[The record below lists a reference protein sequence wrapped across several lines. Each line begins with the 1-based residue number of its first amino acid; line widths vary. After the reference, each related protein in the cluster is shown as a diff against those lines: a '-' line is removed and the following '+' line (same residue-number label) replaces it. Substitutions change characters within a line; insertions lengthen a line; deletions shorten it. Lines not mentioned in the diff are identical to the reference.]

1 MKTIHPIALF
11 LLSTFALQAQPA
23 AAPPVPP
30 PATFA
35 PAAVPVVAVPGPNG
49 QKMIPKGMLRL
60 EAAPLDQALN
70 FFAELVGRTLIR
82 PATLPNV
89 SINFRAQTDLTHIE
103 AVEALTTLFA
113 ANDIAILP
121 VGEKFIKAVPA
132 ANAMKEGVAFTLLE
146 SMHLP
151 EADTFTTKVVKL
163 KNIRPSEIVQVLQPM
178 AKLQSGITA
187 IDASHTLVLRDYA
200 SNVKRMLELIEQVD
214 VLMPI
219 DDEVELIPIKYA
231 LSADIASVMGTLT
244 SGGPTASATRAGGAA
259 GGAAGGVGAFVPGGG
274 NTAPTGGATGG
285 GGTGGAPGQQNQP
298 GGQQRSLQQRLQGA
312 TGRLAMTGS
321 GVPILGETKIISYE
335 RSNSILVIAGK
346 QEMIVAKKLL
356 AQLDTVQQQVL
367 IEAIIMDVSLSNE
380 KEIGVSIGQQKQTLK
395 NGSPS
400 ISSALGMKHGGSFYT
415 GSNSITSLSNP
426 GLNYWGFLGNNWE
439 AAVNAVSIDGRVN
452 ILSRPRIQTS
462 HAELGQFFVGETRPY
477 ITGTTTDITGSN
489 RSTYQDKKIGITLE
503 VLPFINPDG
512 LVVMDINQIVQDMIG
527 EVMIDGNP
535 VPITAERSANA
546 KIAVKDRESVMLG
559 GFIRTKKTKTV
570 SGVPLL
576 KDIPLLGMLF
586 SNSDETL
593 DRKELIV
600 LMRPTVLPTPEAAA
614 AAAQIERDNLPGVKR
629 AEANERSVESQEAK
643 DFEKFLRDEEKK
655 NKNKKP

>member
-35 PAAVPVVAVPGPNG
+35 PPAVPVVAVPGPNG

-132 ANAMKEGVAFTLLE
+132 ANAMKEGVPFTFLE
-146 SMHLP
+146 SIHLP
-151 EADTFTTKVVKL
+151 EADTFMTKVVKL

-274 NTAPTGGATGG
+274 NTAPTGGTPSGG
-285 GGTGGAPGQQNQP
+285 GGTGSAPGQQ

-367 IEAIIMDVSLSNE
+367 IEAIIMDVSLSNQ
-380 KEIGVSIGQQKQTLK
+380 KEIGVSIGQQKQTL

-400 ISSALGMKHGGSFYT
+400 ISSALGMKHGGSFYS
-415 GSNSITSLSNP
+415 GSNSITSLSSP

-439 AAVNAVSIDGRVN
+439 VAVNAVSIDGRVN

-462 HAELGQFFVGETRPY
+462 HAELGQFFVGETHPY
-477 ITGTTTDITGSN
+477 ITGTTTDIQGGS

-512 LVVMDINQIVQDMIG
+512 LVVMDINQVVQDIIG
-527 EVMIDGNP
+527 EKLIDGNM

-586 SNSDETL
+586 SNSADTL